1 MFKRLLDSLASL
13 KLTLVLFLGL
23 ATVAVFG
30 TIWPSRDSELPVLRY
45 EIFYQSPWFR
55 LLLGLLAL
63 NLTVCS
69 LRLLRRRLAEPKRFF
84 ALSPVSDGGVRL
96 PDMPEDGLCAA
107 LAAAGYRVRTHDGRF
122 LAWRGRWRR
131 FAVLV
136 VHGAL
141 LLVMAGALLGGLGYV
156 ATLNIYVGDSSSVAF
171 DWDLQRDRPLGFTL
185 RLDAADLVFYPIDLR
200 IGLIDPATGDVVREY
215 TTREGKFLE
224 LPVAGYRVEV
234 VRFDPFSSTL
244 SLKIYHQERFLRDY
258 VVTAGVRDP
267 DNRVAGYLIYPLAF
281 RDPVLKQYRSR
292 VSILEAGKVVR
303 QGTIA
308 VNHPLVYRG
317 VAIYQTAYS
326 RDEDGHPYAGFQ
338 FSRDPGEPLVWVGCV
353 LFILALLAHFSGRPR
368 AVLVVRDPEG
378 WRLLPLLG
386 FSGPAGDDITR
397 LADRLRRH

>member
-1 MFKRLLDSLASL
+1 MLKRLLDSLASL
-13 KLTLVLFLGL
+13 KLTMVLLLGL

-45 EIFYQSPWFR
+45 ELFYQTPWFR

-69 LRLLRRRLAEPKRFF
+69 LRLLRRRFAESERFF
-84 ALSPVSDGGVRL
+84 ALSPATERGVPL
-96 PDMPEDGLCAA
+96 PAATAEELAAA
-107 LAAAGYRVRTHDGRF
+107 LAAAGYRTQVRNERLLG
-122 LAWRGRWRR
+122 WRGRWRR
-131 FAVLV
+131 FAVLA

-141 LLVMAGALLGGLGYV
+141 LVVMAGALIGGLGYV

-200 IGLIDPATGDVVREY
+200 IGLIDPATGGVVREY
-215 TTREGKFLE
+215 TTREGESLE
-224 LPVAGYRVEV
+224 LPVAGYRAEV
-234 VRFDPFSSTL
+234 ARFDPFSQTL
-244 SLKIYHQERFLRDY
+244 TLKIYRHDRFLRDY
-258 VVTAGVRDP
+258 VVTAGVRNP
-267 DNRVAGYLIYPLAF
+267 DNRVAGYVLYPLAF

-292 VSILEAGKVVR
+292 VSILEGGKLVR

-308 VNHPLVYRG
+308 VNHPLVHRG
-317 VAIYQTAYS
+317 VAIYQTAYN
-326 RDEDGHPYAGFQ
+326 RDRDGRPYAGFQ
-338 FSRDPGEPLVWVGCV
+338 FSRDPGEPLVWAGCI

-368 AVLVVRDPEG
+368 AVLVVRGAEG

-386 FSGPAGDDITR
+386 FSGPAGDDIAR
-397 LADRLRRH
+397 LAERLCQR